1 MLAEQLLCPRAYKQM
16 LWGKN
21 ETSQKTNRSMKTKGC
36 ISERTLLAHSWL
48 QKFSVP
54 APGCSAWA
62 PRMIPAL
69 SQTVAQQQPAYLP
82 LHACLPFLFLFP
94 LFFFFPVYTEQ
105 TAWETQFLH
114 CKPSHTWAE
123 GSEIFRFI
131 KKELGD
137 REGGMTLEVKCFHQS
152 IGTWVWPPDPTSK
165 SWADTVPERGRQE
178 DPWRLLESQSEQT
191 DELQFQCLGPVS
203 R

>member
-1 MLAEQLLCPRAYKQM
+1 MRQVRRLIDLWRQKDVSQRGPCWPTAGCRSSQSLLQAALPEPREWFLPCLKQWPSNN
-16 LWGKN
+16 LP
-21 ETSQKTNRSMKTKGC
+21 TSLCTRVY
-36 ISERTLLAHSWL
+36 L
-48 QKFSVP
+48 FSS
-54 APGCSAWA
+54 CS
-62 PRMIPAL
+62 
-69 SQTVAQQQPAYLP
+69 
-82 LHACLPFLFLFP
+82 PFFS
-94 LFFFFPVYTEQ
+94 FFPVYTEQ

-137 REGGMTLEVKCFHQS
+137 RAGGMTLTVKCFHQS

>member
-1 MLAEQLLCPRAYKQM
+1 MHLREDPAGPQLAAEVLSPCSRLLC
-16 LWGKN
+16 L
-21 ETSQKTNRSMKTKGC
+21 S
-36 ISERTLLAHSWL
+36 
-48 QKFSVP
+48 P
-54 APGCSAWA
+54 ANDSCLVSNS
-62 PRMIPAL
+62 RPAI
-69 SQTVAQQQPAYLP
+69 T
-82 LHACLPFLFLFP
+82 CLPP
-94 LFFFFPVYTEQ
+94 LARVSTFSLPVPPFFFFPVYTEQ

-137 REGGMTLEVKCFHQS
+137 RAGGMTLEVKCFHKS
-152 IGTWVWPPDPTSK
+152 VGTWVWPPDPTSK